1 MKNVIKFEIA
11 HEYSKQKQKKYMYK
25 NKIAQLQMSINSK
38 NNTMECDPI
47 SLSNIKIN
55 ICLKL
60 SKKNNKIKI
69 NMPSWHITKI
79 AS

>member
-11 HEYSKQKQKKYMYK
+11 HEYSKQKQKYFYK

-38 NNTMECDPI
+38 NKTLECDPI

-55 ICLKL
+55 IYLKL
-60 SKKNNKIKI
+60 SKKIIK
-69 NMPSWHITKI
+69 
-79 AS
+79 

>member
-38 NNTMECDPI
+38 NNTME
-47 SLSNIKIN
+47 
-55 ICLKL
+55 
-60 SKKNNKIKI
+60 
-69 NMPSWHITKI
+69 
-79 AS
+79 

>member
-11 HEYSKQKQKKYMYK
+11 HEYSKQKQKNISMYK

-38 NNTMECDPI
+38 NKTMECDPI

-60 SKKNNKIKI
+60 SKK
-69 NMPSWHITKI
+69 
-79 AS
+79 

>member
-1 MKNVIKFEIA
+1 MKNVIKYEIA
-11 HEYSKQKQKKYMYK
+11 HEYSKQKKNIYFYK

-38 NNTMECDPI
+38 NKTLECDPI

-60 SKKNNKIKI
+60 SKK
-69 NMPSWHITKI
+69 
-79 AS
+79 